1 MVALIAGL
9 LKGRCARLL
18 LTLTLTQ
25 KSYLIMTPKDMTLV
39 LIVMVRSKFVLMAL
53 LFPQEVIVLFET

>member
-1 MVALIAGL
+1 MLIFI
-9 LKGRCARLL
+9 
-18 LTLTLTQ
+18 LTQ

-39 LIVMVRSKFVLMAL
+39 LIVMACSKFVLMAL